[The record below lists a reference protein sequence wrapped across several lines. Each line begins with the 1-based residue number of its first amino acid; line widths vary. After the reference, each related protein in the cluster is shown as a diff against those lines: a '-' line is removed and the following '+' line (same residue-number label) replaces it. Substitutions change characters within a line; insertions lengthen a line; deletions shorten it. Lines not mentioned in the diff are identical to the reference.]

1 MPLML
6 PIRSQI
12 SGICTVVAII
22 RSRDGKKLTLEATVA
37 ESTFPA
43 CTNMSF
49 KGVPAENVTER

>member
-1 MPLML
+1 ML

-12 SGICTVVAII
+12 SGVHTVVAII

-49 KGVPAENVTER
+49 RGVPAENVTER